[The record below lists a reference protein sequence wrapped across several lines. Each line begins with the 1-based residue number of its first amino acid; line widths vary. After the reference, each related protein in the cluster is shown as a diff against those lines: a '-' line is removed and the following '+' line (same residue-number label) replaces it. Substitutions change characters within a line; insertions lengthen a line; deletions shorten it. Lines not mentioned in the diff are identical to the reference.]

1 VGVRV
6 GVQGYGI
13 PFLSLIVSAI
23 STFGFGHLPAVDGKF
38 FFVGVA
44 NFIFSGR
51 GKFFVQSIG
60 IDVNN
65 TVQLKFLF

>member
-23 STFGFGHLPAVDGKF
+23 STFGFGHLPAVDGKSYISVKIF
-38 FFVGVA
+38 F
-44 NFIFSGR
+44 IHFS
-51 GKFFVQSIG
+51 
-60 IDVNN
+60 
-65 TVQLKFLF
+65 